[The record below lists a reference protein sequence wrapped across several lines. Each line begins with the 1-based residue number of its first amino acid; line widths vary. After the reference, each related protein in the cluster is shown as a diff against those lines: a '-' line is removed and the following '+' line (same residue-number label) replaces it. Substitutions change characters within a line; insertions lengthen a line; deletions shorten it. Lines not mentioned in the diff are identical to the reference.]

1 MALDAAAVE
10 RYTQGRLDR
19 DDTETVRQL
28 TAALA
33 AVRRWCRWH
42 VTPVQTAQ
50 EFILDGRGGRTLV
63 LPTMCLVELVA
74 ISEDGVELDVDG
86 LDVSPRGMVEKQ
98 SGAWW
103 TRRLAGIG
111 VTMTHG
117 YSVAPDFE
125 AAVLSVVD
133 RASLAP
139 VGGRPTVIGPF
150 QYGTESAASGS
161 TFTDAER
168 ALLEQYRL
176 ESLA

>member
-42 VTPVQTAQ
+42 VTPEAVATDLKVTA
-50 EFILDGRGGRTLV
+50 RGGPTLV
-63 LPTMCLVELVA
+63 LPTLNIVTLTSVT
-74 ISEDGVELDVDG
+74 EDDVELDVDG
-86 LDVSPRGMVEKQ
+86 LAFDAGMVEKS
-98 SGAWW
+98 SGEWW
-103 TRRLAGIG
+103 STQLGGIK

-117 YSVAPDFE
+117 FNDAPDFE
-125 AAVLSVVD
+125 AAVLSITD
-133 RASLAP
+133 RLSLMP
-139 VGGRPTVIGPF
+139 SGGRPIVIGPI
-150 QYGTESAASGS
+150 QYQAEGLAGGTA
-161 TFTDAER
+161 FTVAER

-176 ESLA
+176 ESPA